1 MGLSPANLI
10 GLKVFSPDSIK
21 NRTLEFFEFMRYET
35 KSFRDETILSKEQ
48 LFVLLPKS
56 SKIKQVSKIKKSDLI
71 AQFELFLKE
80 LDRVLFIKN
89 SKDELTD
96 IKWKRIDSF
105 CGLLRLIER
114 SDERKIRWALY
125 HIFAKNNL
133 KITNKKLTDLLQDFK
148 IKNLEKILT
157 KILKTETLSGLN
169 ASYDGKT
176 FVINHEKDDKVVS
189 HYLADAIDEPSRRSP
204 GELEEEIL
212 ELIDEGSFSN
222 QEISQ
227 ALLIDEGLVSRTIGK
242 LREQDKIVLSSFG
255 QRGARYFTTNC
266 DNCPFGT
273 TKASCRKEAISY
285 IAEAFMNDFDLDLS
299 STDFDSVDTNQA
311 ILKIKR
317 IVMMA
322 RKEKNTKLER
332 NLSENLAMLLSKV
345 VDKFTEIETPDKKIT
360 LPEIKMSVTK
370 DMSKLPLLYQLGLKK
385 GAQGGIHLMDE
396 MLHLVTKSIK
406 KEDRIKV
413 KKHAL
418 EETNKFLKNI
428 GLDQKESS

>member
-1 MGLSPANLI
+1 MGLSPSNLM
-10 GLKVFSPDSIK
+10 GLRVFQPISIK
-21 NRTLEFFEFMRYET
+21 NRNLEFFEFLRYET
-35 KSFRDETILSKEQ
+35 KSFRDETFLSKSI
-48 LFVLLPKS
+48 LFDAISKS
-56 SKIKQVSKIKKSDLI
+56 SKIKHVSKTKKSQI
-71 AQFELFLKE
+71 IKQFENFLKE
-80 LDRVLFIKN
+80 LDRSLFIKN
-89 SKDELTD
+89 SKDEISD
-96 IKWKRIDSF
+96 IKWNRIDIF
-105 CGLLRLIER
+105 CGLLRLVER

-125 HIFAKNNL
+125 HIFATNNL
-133 KITNKKLTDLLQDFK
+133 KISTTKIIELLKDFK

-157 KILKTETLSGLN
+157 KIIKTETLSGLN
-169 ASYDGKT
+169 AQFDGKT
-176 FVINHEKDDKVVS
+176 FVINHEKDDKIVS

-212 ELIDEGSFSN
+212 KLIDEGSYSN

-227 ALLIDEGLVSRTIGK
+227 ALLIDEGLVSRTIGR
-242 LREQDKIVLSSFG
+242 LREQDKIILSSFG

-285 IAEAFMNDFDLDLS
+285 VAEAFMHDFGLDLS
-299 STDFDSVDTNQA
+299 ATDFDSVDTNQA

-332 NLSENLAMLLSKV
+332 NLGKNLEMLLSKV
-345 VDKFTEIETPDKKIT
+345 VDKFTEIETPEEKIT
-360 LPEIKMSVTK
+360 LPEIKMTVTT

-396 MLHLVTKSIK
+396 MLQLASKSIQK
-406 KEDRIKV
+406 DDRIKI

-418 EETNKFLKNI
+418 EESNKFLKNI
-428 GLDQKESS
+428 GLDQKDNN